1 MITFFFIATTVA
13 FFGSVAAMVAAD
25 VASLHAPAA

>member
-1 MITFFFIATTVA
+1 MITLFFVATTVA

-25 VASLHAPAA
+25 IASMHARGA